1 MIIDEQHPHA
11 REVTGIETGNLV
23 AVRPLTSEELTS
35 LIQAAAEVAG
45 QPDLEAVLTTT
56 VHTAKEATGARYAA
70 LGVIGEHGTLS
81 DFLHEGMHA
90 DDVAAVG
97 DLPTGK
103 GVLGALITDPHT
115 IRLDSIIEH
124 PGSVGF
130 PEHHPEMTTF
140 LGVPIKVGDRVF
152 GNLYLADKLG
162 GFTEEDQAK
171 VEGLA
176 AIAGAA
182 VSTARLRDRLTRLAL
197 VEDRERIARDLHD
210 AVIQDLFA
218 VGLGLQNVA
227 LTSEDT
233 GMAASLD
240 DAVDRLDQ
248 AIGSLRTFVFDLR
261 AASQAHTDPAR
272 AVRQLVTRLSAPYGV
287 DTSVEVGR
295 DLGRLPADR
304 LDDALHIVRESV
316 SNALRHSGTDRI
328 DVRLDRG
335 DLGLIVAVRDHGSG
349 FDAARRSGGMGLGN
363 MRARTERVGGQLEI
377 DSAPGA
383 GTVVRAVLPL

>member
-11 REVTGIETGNLV
+11 REVTGIEAGNLV
-23 AVRPLTSEELTS
+23 AVRPLTPEELTS

-45 QPDLEAVLTTT
+45 QPDLEAVLRTT
-56 VHTAKEATGARYAA
+56 VRTAREATGATYAA

-81 DFLHEGMHA
+81 DFLHEGM
-90 DDVAAVG
+90 DDDQVEAVG
-97 DLPTGK
+97 DLPSGK

-115 IRLDSIIEH
+115 IRLHSISDH
-124 PGSVGF
+124 AASAGF
-130 PEHHPEMTTF
+130 PPHHPEMTTF
-140 LGVPIKVGDRVF
+140 LGVPIKVGDRIF
-152 GNLYLADKLG
+152 GNLYLTDKPG
-162 GFTEEDQAK
+162 GFSEEDEAM

-227 LTSEDT
+227 LTSADPT
-233 GMAASLD
+233 MAESLD

-272 AVRQLVTRLSAPYGV
+272 AVRQLVTRLSAPYGIE
-287 DTSVEVGR
+287 TSVEVGR

-335 DLGLIVAVRDHGSG
+335 DLGLIVVVRDHGSG
-349 FDAARRSGGMGLGN
+349 FDPGSPTTGMGLGN
-363 MRARTERVGGQLEI
+363 LRARTDRAGGELDI
-377 DSAPGA
+377 DSAPDT
-383 GTVVRAVLPL
+383 GTLIRAVLPL